1 MIFARSRRFVFIH
14 LHKTGGTSFEQGYEP
29 FARWDDLILGS
40 TPHGEQASTYFQRRF
55 GLYKHSGLDDI
66 EAAMGRDALE
76 GMRILAFVRHPKAR
90 IASLY
95 NFVGG
100 IVLGWAEKHGMALP
114 AIRADWETL
123 SAQHGQLRWPAS
135 RAFIESDDFGGFVRN
150 RHLHY
155 DAAFRSQAA
164 KTRTATLAAEP
175 LRIEDM
181 AGSDILQRLVDP
193 AFILPHA
200 NRSQRVLIRA
210 GDITPADAAFLADH
224 FREDMQAFGYD

>member
-1 MIFARSRRFVFIH
+1 MIYARSRRFIFIH

-55 GLYKHSGLDDI
+55 GLYKHSGLDEI

-76 GMRILAFVRHPKAR
+76 GMRILAFVRHPRAR
-90 IASLY
+90 VASLY

-100 IVLGWAEKHGMALP
+100 IVLGWAEKNGTTLP
-114 AIRADWETL
+114 AIRADWAAL

-135 RAFIESDDFGGFVRN
+135 RAFIESEDFGGFIRN

-164 KTRTATLAAEP
+164 KTRTETLVAEP

-181 AGSDILQRLVDP
+181 AGSTVLQDLVDP
-193 AFILPHA
+193 AFVLPHA
-200 NRSQRVLIRA
+200 NRSHRILIRSA
-210 GDITPADAAFLADH
+210 DITPADAAFLADH
-224 FREDMQAFGYD
+224 FRDDMAAFGYD

>member
-1 MIFARSRRFVFIH
+1 MIYSRSRRFVFIH

-55 GLYKHSGLDDI
+55 GLYKHSGLEEI
-66 EAAMGRDALE
+66 EKVIGAEALA
-76 GMRILAFVRHPKAR
+76 GFRILAFVRHPRAR

-100 IVLGWAEKHGMALP
+100 IVLGWAEKNGTTVP
-114 AIRADWETL
+114 AIRAAWETL

-135 RAFIESDDFGGFVRN
+135 RAFIESDDFSGFIRN

-155 DAAFRSQAA
+155 DAAFQSQAA
-164 KTRTATLAAEP
+164 KTRTATHVAEP
-175 LRIEDM
+175 LRIEDL
-181 AGSDILQRLVDP
+181 AGSSILQDLVDP
-193 AFILPHA
+193 SFVLPHA
-200 NRSQRVLIRA
+200 NRSQRILIRSA
-210 GDITPADAAFLADH
+210 DIAPVDAAWLADH
-224 FREDMQAFGYD
+224 FRDDMAAFGYD

>member
-1 MIFARSRRFVFIH
+1 MIYARSRRFVFIH

-66 EAAMGRDALE
+66 EKACGPEALE
-76 GMRILAFVRHPKAR
+76 GFRILAFVRHPAAR
-90 IASLY
+90 VASLY

-114 AIRADWETL
+114 AIRDDWAAL

-135 RAFIESDDFGGFVRN
+135 RAFIESDDFGGFIRN

-155 DAAFRSQAA
+155 DAAFQSQFA
-164 KTRTATLAAEP
+164 KTRGRTRVAEA

-181 AGSDILQRLVDP
+181 GGTDVLQRLVDP
-193 AFILPHA
+193 GFVLPHA
-200 NRSQRVLIRA
+200 NRSQRILIRRA
-210 GDITPADAAFLADH
+210 DIERADAAYLANH
-224 FREDMQAFGYD
+224 FRDDMRAFGYE